1 MIQRKTLRRIVSG
14 VVITSLVVLGGAA
27 LLLHSGA
34 FRAFALRKVIETAQE
49 STGLRIDVANMYL
62 SWSPFGVEFDDL
74 SARSQSAV
82 TRDPLFSA
90 ARVSVRLKLLPL
102 LHRQV
107 EIENVD
113 IDQPGV
119 FVRTDAHGQNN
130 LPTIPNSQSSSSSF
144 ETQIALLIV
153 RNGLISYDD
162 RQIPLSAELRNF
174 HTQIALDRST
184 KAYKGEI
191 AYDAGRIATP
201 GVRTFE
207 HSAKLQFV
215 ADATHCVVE
224 KLDVAAMRTQVQAHG
239 NLTDYQHPVFTGD
252 YQATVSAEDIRWVTK
267 NASVP
272 SGELSLQG
280 GINYH
285 SSSGQTFLQ
294 QTYLDGRLESAALIV
309 PVNQSKIALKSV
321 RGSYRLE
328 DGELHVDD
336 VSAEVLG
343 GHVTSGSD
351 VVNLQTNAGQ
361 IRLTIRGVALQR
373 ASQEL
378 KIAAA
383 WNVHVVGQADMDIGA
398 NWKNGTQNAQVR
410 AHAVV
415 RSPQGAT
422 PSNNTIPVDGVIDV
436 DYDAARVR
444 VAFGPSTLRANS
456 TRLTINGVVS
466 NNSALNLH
474 LFSGDLHELSA
485 LVDSLTPFNGSNG
498 ISAYDL
504 HGTADFTGKLTG
516 AVKDPHLDGLLNAT
530 NLQVQGTKWQAL
542 HTHIGV
548 DSHYVKLDDGVL
560 VGVVKERINFDAR
573 AQLAN
578 WSLDPAAPV
587 SVRTRIQNVSAAE
600 VQRLGQT
607 SYPVSGVFNGEL
619 FLTGSERAPVGH
631 GHLNLVQGVVWNEPL
646 NDFNIDFNADKQAVH
661 VTGKIRAA
669 AGVVSATGTYEPMP
683 HRYQLQL
690 NTQNLQLEQ
699 VHVLRQNQDVVAGQL
714 TANISGSGTLDDPG
728 LTGRIEI
735 PSLQM
740 RGETITGVDAEV
752 NVRHKRADLTL
763 RSTVEQNTLQ
773 VKGGVDLGGEY
784 PAKFTLDTGVM
795 PIGPLMEKF
804 MPGRAPGAS
813 GQVELHV
820 TLDGPLKEPGK
831 IQGHA
836 EIPTIRLQTK
846 SIGLSN
852 ANAIVLDYHGGVLQ
866 VLNAELKG
874 HGTDIRVTGSVP
886 IQGTGDMNVAANGTL
901 DLGLLQEWTNR
912 GHSSGQVNVELQ
924 AKGKKGDPV
933 LQGRVRIVNAFYN
946 TDDLPVGIESLNGD
960 ISLDGKR
967 LQIANLSGTAG
978 GGTFSVGGSAIY
990 GKNSS
995 FSLGLE
1001 ASSVRLRQNGVRAV
1015 IDANLSL
1022 SGATNVSTLGGRVS
1036 IHKLSFNQGS
1046 ELGDILSQLS
1056 GDNTVSDPSS
1066 FAANTKLNVSVQSAE
1081 DLSLASSQ
1089 LSIAGSANLNVVGTL
1104 ADPVILGRV
1113 ALTSGEVFFLGK
1125 RLEIQSGA
1133 IAFGNTVRTEPV
1145 LDLSV
1150 STVVDQYTITI
1161 NLNGPMDRLKTSYT
1175 SDPSLSTAD
1184 IINLL
1189 AFGQTTA
1196 NAASSASTP
1205 ATVGAE
1211 SAVANAAGSQ
1221 VASQVQKLTGISQLS
1236 FSPMAGNNQNPGS
1249 QVAIQQRVSGN
1260 ILLTFSTDVT
1270 SAQNQS
1276 IQVQYQ
1282 AKHNVTV
1289 SVLRDENGG
1298 YGFDVRYHK
1307 AF

>member
-1 MIQRKTLRRIVSG
+1 MSQRKTLRRMVFG
-14 VVITSLVVLGGAA
+14 VVITLLALFGGGVFI
-27 LLLHSGA
+27 LHSAA
-34 FRAFALRKVIETAQE
+34 FRALVLTKVIESVQE
-49 STGLRIDVANMYL
+49 RAGLRIDVANMHL
-62 SWSPFGVEFDDL
+62 SWSPFSVEFDDL
-74 SARSQSAV
+74 YARSQSAI

-90 ARVSVRLKLLPL
+90 ARVSVSLKLLPL
-102 LHRQV
+102 LHRRL
-107 EIENVD
+107 EIKKVD
-113 IDQPGV
+113 IDQPDV
-119 FVRTDAHGQNN
+119 FVRTDAHGHNN
-130 LPTIPNSQSSSSSF
+130 LPTIPNTPSSGSSF
-144 ETQIALLIV
+144 ETQIAMLII
-153 RNGLISYDD
+153 RNGVISYDN

-174 HTQIALDRST
+174 HTQIALDRLT
-184 KAYKGEI
+184 NAYKGEI

-207 HSAKLQFV
+207 HSARLQFV

-224 KLDVAAMRTQVQAHG
+224 RLDVAAMHTHVQAHG
-239 NLTDYQHPVFTGD
+239 NLTDYQHPMFTGD
-252 YQATVSAEDIRWVTK
+252 YQATVSAEDLRWVTE
-267 NASVP
+267 NPFVP

-285 SSSGQTFLQ
+285 NSSGQTFLQ

-309 PVNQSKIALKSV
+309 PANQSTIALKSV
-321 RGSYRLE
+321 RGRYRLE
-328 DGELHVDD
+328 HGELHVDG
-336 VSAEVLG
+336 VTAETLG
-343 GHVTSGSD
+343 GYARSDSD
-351 VVNLQTNAGQ
+351 VVNLQTKSGQ
-361 IRLTIRGVALQR
+361 IRLMIRGIALQR
-373 ASQEL
+373 ASQVL
-378 KIAAA
+378 NTAAA
-383 WNVHVVGQADMDIGA
+383 RSVHVVGQADMDIGA
-398 NWKNGTQNAQVR
+398 NWQKGTQNTQVKV
-410 AHAVV
+410 HAVI
-415 RSPQGAT
+415 RSGQGGA
-422 PSNNTIPVDGVIDV
+422 PSNNIIPVDGVIDV

-444 VAFGPSTLRANS
+444 AAFGPSTLRANS
-456 TRLTINGVVS
+456 TQLTINGVVS
-466 NNSALNLH
+466 NDSALNLH
-474 LFSGDLHELSA
+474 LASSDLHELSA
-485 LVDSLTPFNGSNG
+485 LVDSLILLNGSNRM
-498 ISAYDL
+498 SAYGL
-504 HGTADFTGKLTG
+504 HGAADFTGKLSG
-516 AVKDPHLDGLLNAT
+516 AAKDAHLEGLLTAT

-548 DSHYVKLDDGVL
+548 DPHSVKLGDGSL
-560 VGVVKERINFDAR
+560 VGVAKERINFDAR

-578 WSLDPAAPV
+578 WSLDPAAPI
-587 SVRTRIQNVSAAE
+587 SVHTRIQNLSAAE
-600 VQRLGQT
+600 LQRLGQT
-607 SYPVSGVFNGEL
+607 SYPVSGVLNGEL

-631 GHLNLVQGVVWNEPL
+631 GHLDLVHAAVWNEPL
-646 NDFNIDFNADKQAVH
+646 NAFNVDFNADKQAVH
-661 VTGKIRAA
+661 VTGEIRAA
-669 AGVVSATGTYEPMP
+669 AGVISAKGTYEPTP

-690 NTQNLQLEQ
+690 NTKNLKLEQ
-699 VHVLRQNQDVVAGQL
+699 VQVLRQNQEVVAGQL
-714 TANISGSGTLDDPG
+714 TADISGSGTLDDPG
-728 LTGRIEI
+728 LKGRIDI
-735 PSLQM
+735 PSLQV
-740 RGETITGVDAEV
+740 RGETLTGVDAEV
-752 NVRHKRADLTL
+752 NVQHKRADVTL

-773 VKGGVDLGGEY
+773 VQGGVDLGGEY

-813 GQVELHV
+813 GQVELHA

-852 ANAIVLDYHGGVLQ
+852 ANAIVLDYHSGVLR

-874 HGTDIRVTGSVP
+874 NGTDVRVTGSVP
-886 IQGTGDMNVAANGTL
+886 IQGTGDMDVTANGTL
-901 DLGLLQEWTNR
+901 DLGLLQEWTNG

-924 AKGKKGDPV
+924 AKGKKADPM

-960 ISLDGKR
+960 ITMDGKR

-990 GKNSS
+990 GANSS
-995 FSLGLE
+995 FNLGLE

-1022 SGATNVSTLGGRVS
+1022 SGATNASTLGGRVS

-1046 ELGDILSQLS
+1046 DLGDILSQLS

-1066 FAANTKLNVSVQSAE
+1066 FAANTKLHVSVESAE

-1089 LSIAGSANLNVVGTL
+1089 LSIAGSANLNVMGTL

-1125 RLEIQSGA
+1125 RLEIQSGT

-1145 LDLSV
+1145 VNLSV

-1161 NLNGPMDRLKTSYT
+1161 NLNGPIDGLKTSYT

-1205 ATVGAE
+1205 ASVGAE
-1211 SAVANAAGSQ
+1211 SAVASAAGSQ

-1236 FSPMAGNNQNPGS
+1236 FNPMAGNNQNPGS

-1260 ILLTFSTDVT
+1260 IFLTFSTDIT

-1282 AKHNVTV
+1282 AKRHVTV